1 MSIIADRG
9 LFVRLLV
16 QSGRFDA
23 PGAESFADAVDAATR
38 EPATKDDVTELR
50 SEITALRTELKADS
64 AALRTELKSDIAL
77 LHQRLDAL
85 EKRMDARFES
95 QADKLTLRLGGL
107 GLALAGLLFAALR
120 LT

>member
-38 EPATKDDVTELR
+38 EPATKADLNDLRHDFEALRKDVRLEMSALR
-50 SEITALRTELKADS
+50 SDFQ
-64 AALRTELKSDIAL
+64 L
-77 LHQRLDAL
+77 LTQRVDAQ
-85 EKRMDARFES
+85 MD
-95 QADKLTLRLGGL
+95 KMLIRLGGL
-107 GLALAGLLFAALR
+107 GLAVAGLLFAALR